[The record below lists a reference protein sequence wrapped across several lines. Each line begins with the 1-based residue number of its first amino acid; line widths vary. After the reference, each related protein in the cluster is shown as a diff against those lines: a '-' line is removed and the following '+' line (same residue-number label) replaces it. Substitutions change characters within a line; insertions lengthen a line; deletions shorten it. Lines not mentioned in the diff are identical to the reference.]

1 MAKEKEKDNVDTAD
15 SDDAPKKK
23 GKLFLIIAVVLL
35 LIVGVGGYFG
45 AAYFMHLPPFE
56 PPGPTPEEIAALKAA
71 EEKEKMLL
79 RRDIYVPIKE
89 TFTFSIKSDRR
100 IHTGQVDVVLVV
112 IGEENEALA
121 KNHLALI
128 TSVIFERLS
137 AQSYEALLLPSG
149 RQRLKRDLL
158 DAVRAKMSELN
169 KTPVVDQILFTKFVL
184 Q

>member
-1 MAKEKEKDNVDTAD
+1 MAKEKDNVDVAD

-23 GKLFLIIAVVLL
+23 GKLFLIIAILLL
-35 LIVGVGGYFG
+35 LIIGAGGYFG

-56 PPGPTPEEIAALKAA
+56 PPGPTPEEIAAQKAA

-79 RRDIYVPIKE
+79 QRDIYVPFDQ

-100 IHTGQVDVVLVV
+100 IHTGQVQVVLVV

-121 KNHLALI
+121 KKHLTLMN
-128 TSVIFERLS
+128 SVIFERLS

-169 KTPVVDQILFTKFVL
+169 KTPVVDQILFTSFVL

>member
-1 MAKEKEKDNVDTAD
+1 
-15 SDDAPKKK
+15 
-23 GKLFLIIAVVLL
+23 
-35 LIVGVGGYFG
+35 
-45 AAYFMHLPPFE
+45 
-56 PPGPTPEEIAALKAA
+56 
-71 EEKEKMLL
+71 MLL
-79 RRDIYVPIKE
+79 QRDIYVPIKE